1 MKKSQDLIF
10 YTSKDDK
17 SMYTAFKMLN
27 YTVVYVNPKE
37 NSKMKKQ
44 ANKCFYVYIEMNIYL
59 YIYLSFTLIYT
70 ETKKC
75 KKFNEPQFIPAD
87 VKKFNRLVL
96 STDCYHSGF

>member
-17 SMYTAFKMLN
+17 SMYTEFKMV
-27 YTVVYVNPKE
+27 YYAVVYVNPKE

-70 ETKKC
+70 ETKQNKNIQYNVHVKC
-75 KKFNEPQFIPAD
+75 DNINLTICK
-87 VKKFNRLVL
+87 LL
-96 STDCYHSGF
+96 